1 MNAKQKT
8 AARTTAAD
16 VEKYLKR
23 YPNFFV
29 NRLELLAKITVPHGA
44 GAAASLLERQVAVL
58 REQQEQARRR
68 LHELVEVARANEDL
82 ARRIRRLALNLA
94 AAKSLDELFAVL
106 YENLAR
112 DFQADRTALRLF
124 AKPLPSCNYEG
135 VEFVG
140 ETARAASWFKDL
152 VARRRPLGG
161 KPEPRQRAFLFG
173 APGADIESVVLL
185 PLHGVG
191 RGGVVA
197 IGSRDPQRFQE
208 NMAVELL
215 AALGDAVSFIIKPWA
230 AG

>member
-8 AARTTAAD
+8 SRTTAAD
-16 VEKYLKR
+16 VEKYLRR

-58 REQQEQARRR
+58 REQQEQARER
-68 LHELVEVARANEDL
+68 LHELVEVARANEGL

-94 AAKSLDELFAVL
+94 AAENLDDLFAIL
-106 YENLAR
+106 YKNLER
-112 DFQADRTALRLF
+112 DFQADRAALRLF
-124 AKPLPSCNYEG
+124 AKPLSSCDYEG

-152 VARRRPLGG
+152 VARRRPVGG
-161 KPEPRQRAFLFG
+161 KPDPRQRAFLFG

-197 IGSRDPQRFQE
+197 IGSRDPQRFQKD
-208 NMAVELL
+208 MGVELL
-215 AALGDAVSFIIKPWA
+215 AAMGDAISFIVKPWVA
-230 AG
+230 R